1 MDNVRIDVTI
11 LEPKLKHATIFT
23 AFDNLAEE
31 GSVLIHNDHDPKP
44 LYYQLLAEKGN
55 CFSWTYLL
63 NGPSIWEIEI
73 KKHAHRGDT
82 IGEIAAKDNRKAEI
96 LKRLG
101 LDFAR
106 NGKRSLED
114 ACHDKGLNIEKVKRE
129 LQTAE
134 YAAAGAQPDFNTF
147 TLSFLAD
154 YIVNVHHSYVN
165 KNLPMIED
173 LAEKVA
179 EHHGTVK
186 PAFVEVYKKVNT
198 LRCEL
203 LTHLKKEEQIL
214 FPTIKLL
221 EDGGT
226 MKIGFDSIRDPIF
239 VMESDHEVLG
249 ELIREIRRLTTD
261 YSVPEDGCNSVKML
275 FHKLDEFE
283 KDLLQ
288 HFHLENNILFPKA
301 IALEK

>member
-11 LEPKLKHATIFT
+11 LEPKLKHATIFE
-23 AFDNLAEE
+23 AFDDLREE
-31 GSVLIHNDHDPKP
+31 GTVLIHNDHDPKP
-44 LYYQLLAEKGN
+44 LYYKLLAEKGN

-63 NGPSIWEIEI
+63 NGPAIWEIEI
-73 KKHAHRGDT
+73 RKHAHRGDT
-82 IGEIAAKDNRKAEI
+82 IGEIAAKDNRKAEV

-101 LDFAR
+101 IDFSR
-106 NGKRSLED
+106 SGKRSLED
-114 ACHDKGLNIEKVKRE
+114 ACRERDLNIEQVKRE

-134 YAAAGAQPDFNTF
+134 YAEAGSQPDFNTF
-147 TLSFLAD
+147 TLSFLTD

-179 EHHGTVK
+179 DHHGAAN
-186 PAFVEVYKKVNT
+186 PAFAEVYKKVTT

-203 LTHLKKEEQIL
+203 MTHIKKEEQIL

-226 MKIGFDSIRDPIF
+226 MKIGFDSIKDPIF

-249 ELIREIRRLTTD
+249 ELIREIRTLTAD
-261 YSVPEDGCNSVKML
+261 YSVPEDGCNSVRML
-275 FHKLDEFE
+275 FHKLEEFE
-283 KDLLQ
+283 ADLLQ

>member
-11 LEPKLKHATIFT
+11 LEPKMKHATIFE
-23 AFDNLAEE
+23 AFDNVSEE
-31 GSVLIHNDHDPKP
+31 GSVLINNDHDPKP
-44 LYYQLLAEKGN
+44 LYYQLLAERGN

-73 KKHAHRGDT
+73 KKHANKSDT
-82 IGEIAAKDNRKAEI
+82 IGEIAAKDARKAEV

-101 LDFAR
+101 LDFSR
-106 NGKRSLED
+106 NGRKSLED
-114 ACHDKGLNIEKVKRE
+114 ACREKGLDAERVKME
-129 LQTAE
+129 LQSAE
-134 YAAAGAQPDFNTF
+134 YAAPGWQPDFNTF

-154 YIVNVHHSYVN
+154 YIVNVHHSYIN
-165 KNLPMIED
+165 KNLPMIEE
-173 LAEKVA
+173 LSQKVA
-179 EHHGTVK
+179 VHHGAQN
-186 PAFVEVYKKVNT
+186 PSLIEVHQKVNE

-226 MKIGFDSIRDPIF
+226 MTIGFDSIKDPIF
-239 VMESDHEVLG
+239 VMESDHEILG
-249 ELIREIRRLTTD
+249 ELIKDIRRLTGD
-261 YSVPEDGCNSVKML
+261 YSVSEGSCNSVRML
-275 FHKLDEFE
+275 FYKLNELE
-283 KDLLQ
+283 TDLLQ
-288 HFHLENNILFPKA
+288 HFHLENNLLFPKA